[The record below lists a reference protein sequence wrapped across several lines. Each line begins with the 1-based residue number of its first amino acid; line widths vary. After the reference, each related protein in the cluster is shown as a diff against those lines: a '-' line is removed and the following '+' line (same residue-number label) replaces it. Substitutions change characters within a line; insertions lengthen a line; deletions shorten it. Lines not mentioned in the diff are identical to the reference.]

1 MSLENNKAF
10 ASVLTAGII
19 LMASGFAANMLYQ
32 PKDLEENAYKVE
44 VADSGAEVASTA
56 PAGPIIEPVS
66 ALLAS
71 ADVAAGAKGFKKC
84 ASCHTVESGGANK
97 LGPALW
103 GIVGAQRA
111 SVGGYPYS
119 DALTAMN
126 GETWDYEALNEFLT
140 KPKDF
145 APGTKMSFAGLKKVD
160 ARANLIAFLREQ
172 SDNPAALPE

>member
-19 LMASGFAANMLYQ
+19 LLASGFTAKMLYH
-32 PKDLEENAYKVE
+32 PKDLAENAFKIEVE
-44 VADSGAEVASTA
+44 DSGAEVASAA
-56 PAGPIIEPVS
+56 PAGPVIEPIS

-84 ASCHTVESGGANK
+84 ASCHTVESGGADK

-103 GIVGAQRA
+103 GIVDRQRA
-111 SVGGYPYS
+111 SVDGFSYS
-119 DALTAMN
+119 DALQSMN

-140 KPKDF
+140 KPKAY
-145 APGTKMSFAGLKKVD
+145 APGTKMSFGGLKKV
-160 ARANLIAFLREQ
+160 AQRANLIAYLRQQ
-172 SDNPAALPE
+172 SDNPAAIPE